1 MIATMWSSAPAGV
14 SGPGSLVARP
24 ATCGNLPGAARLRA
38 LPLSAAV
45 RIAVA
50 GAPFQGTAVPGAP
63 QVDLVP
69 TGRGGDAT
77 RGTDDFRAPAGVYLQ
92 DKRNDDN
99 TTTLGIHS
107 PGRPLS

>member
-1 MIATMWSSAPAGV
+1 MISTMWFSAPAGV

-24 ATCGNLPGAARLRA
+24 ATCGNPSGAVRLRA

-50 GAPFQGTAVPGAP
+50 GAPFQGTAVPAAP

-69 TGRGGDAT
+69 AGRDGDAGRGADE
-77 RGTDDFRAPAGVYLQ
+77 FRASTGVYLQ
-92 DKRNDDN
+92 DTCNDD
-99 TTTLGIHS
+99 TTTLGLHS